1 MPVKSPWRWRGLVVV
16 VGGFLVG
23 AALSPALVGC
33 VPENSSLRRMVQS
46 VGGSGGSLPAEA
58 DRELIRFAAVY
69 RDVAADPNDTR
80 ELKQFKDAFVR
91 VRNDYLRPVNDRS
104 LIDAAI
110 KGVTDLKAERG
121 TVPADKVVEAGLD
134 AMVASL
140 DPHSSYLNPEQ
151 LQEAFVT
158 TKGQFGGLGIE
169 VTVEDGSIKI
179 VSPIEGTPAHQAGL
193 KSGDLITHLDGSP
206 IHGISIMDAVK
217 RMRGEP
223 GTDIRLTIRRGD
235 EPAFDKVLTRAV
247 ISIRAVRWHIEDDI
261 GYIRVASFTERME
274 EAVNEAVRAIRAD
287 LGSRMK
293 GLILDLRNNPGG
305 LLDESL
311 ELADI
316 FLEKGRIV
324 EVRSRDVGNR
334 QIFSAKAGDEAKGAP
349 MVVLINGGSA
359 SASEIV
365 ASALQEDGRAI
376 VMGTPSFGKGS
387 VQTIMP
393 LPIKGALKLTT
404 ALYYAPSGRTIQG
417 LGVMPDIIIAGAETP
432 AGQRESDLPGAL
444 AAGEQTTRVSLGT
457 VAEESCPIPPGGED
471 DRQLGCA
478 VSFLKAGSAER
489 FLASVPAGTRL

>member
-140 DPHSSYLNPEQ
+140 DPHSSYLNPEHCRS
-151 LQEAFVT
+151 LRHHKAVRRP
-158 TKGQFGGLGIE
+158 GIE

-179 VSPIEGTPAHQAGL
+179 VSPIEGRRPIRRSQVGR
-193 KSGDLITHLDGSP
+193 LITTDAARFTASRSWMRQAMRASRTDSAYHPASATSRLSTSP
-206 IHGISIMDAVK
+206 TPPSSPSGGPCTSRTTSGH
-217 RMRGEP
+217 P
-223 GTDIRLTIRRGD
+223 
-235 EPAFDKVLTRAV
+235 
-247 ISIRAVRWHIEDDI
+247 
-261 GYIRVASFTERME
+261 VASS
-274 EAVNEAVRAIRAD
+274 RAD
-287 LGSRMK
+287 GGKRQRGGKGIARSRFPMK
-293 GLILDLRNNPGG
+293 GLILDLRNKPA

-489 FLASVPAGTRL
+489 FLASVPAGARL

>member
-1 MPVKSPWRWRGLVVV
+1 MMSPWRVRGLAAV

-46 VGGSGGSLPAEA
+46 VSGSGGALPANA
-58 DRELIRFAAVY
+58 DRELTRFATVY
-69 RDVAADPNDTR
+69 RDVSSDPTNTR

-91 VRNDYLRPVNDRS
+91 VRSDYLRPVNDRS

-110 KGVTDLKAERG
+110 KGVRDLEGEPR
-121 TVPADKVVEAGLD
+121 TVPPEKVVEAALD

-140 DPHSSYLNPEQ
+140 DPHSVYLNPEQ
-151 LQEAFVT
+151 LQEFFTAT
-158 TKGQFGGLGIE
+158 EGRFGGLGIE
-169 VTVEDGSIKI
+169 VTSEDGYVKV
-179 VSPIEGTPAHQAGL
+179 VSPIEGTPAERAGL

-223 GTDIRLTIRRGD
+223 GTDIRLTIRRGGSA
-235 EPAFDKVLTRAV
+235 AFDATLTRAV
-247 ISIRAVRWHIEDDI
+247 ITTRPIRWGIEDDV
-261 GYIRVASFTERME
+261 GYIRVASFDKQVEDGVR
-274 EAVNEAVRAIRAD
+274 EAMAGILRQVGPR
-287 LGSRMK
+287 LK
-293 GLILDLRNNPGG
+293 GMVLDLRNNPGG

-311 ELADI
+311 ALVDI

-324 EVRSRDVGNR
+324 EVRGRDPANR
-334 QIFSAKAGDEAKGAP
+334 QIFSAKSGDEAKGVP

-376 VMGTPSFGKGS
+376 IMGTRSFGKGS

-404 ALYYAPSGRTIQG
+404 ALYYGPSGRTIQG
-417 LGVMPDIIIAGAETP
+417 LGVTPDIVITGSDVLG
-432 AGQRESDLPGAL
+432 GQRESDLPGAL
-444 AAGEQTTRVSLGT
+444 TAGEQLHRVSLGN
-457 VAEESCPIPPGGED
+457 VAEANCPIPPGGKD

-489 FLASVPAGTRL
+489 FLASIPAGARL

>member
-1 MPVKSPWRWRGLVVV
+1 MKWLRRYSGLATIL
-16 VGGFLVG
+16 GGFLIG
-23 AALSPALVGC
+23 AALSPVLVGC
-33 VPENSSLRRMVQS
+33 VPESSSLRRMVQS
-46 VGGSGGSLPAEA
+46 VGGGGGLPADA
-58 DRELIRFAAVY
+58 GNELTRFAAVY
-69 RDVAADPNDTR
+69 RDVAADPSDTR

-91 VRNDYLRPVNDRS
+91 VRNDYLRTVDDRS

-110 KGVTDLKAERG
+110 KGVRDLEAEPR
-121 TVPADKVVEAGLD
+121 TVSSEKVVEAGLE

-140 DPHSSYLNPEQ
+140 DPHSAYLNAER
-151 LQEAFVT
+151 LQEAFVS

-169 VTVEDGSIKI
+169 VTVEDGYVKV
-179 VSPIEGTPAHQAGL
+179 VSPIEGTPAERAGL
-193 KSGDLITHLDGSP
+193 KSGDLITHLEGSP

-235 EPAFDKVLTRAV
+235 EPAFDVVVTRAI
-247 ISIRAVRWHIEDDI
+247 ISVRAVRWHTEDDI

-274 EAVNEAVRAIRAD
+274 DGVSEAVKAIRAQ
-287 LGSRMK
+287 LGPRMK
-293 GLILDLRNNPGG
+293 GLILDLRSNPGG
-305 LLDESL
+305 LLEESVG
-311 ELADI
+311 LADL
-316 FLEKGRIV
+316 FLDKGRIV
-324 EVRSRDVGNR
+324 EVRSRDSGNR
-334 QIFSAKAGDEAKGAP
+334 QIFAAKPGDEAMGVP

-376 VMGTPSFGKGS
+376 VMGTRSFGKGS

-417 LGVMPDIIIAGAETP
+417 LGVVPDIAIAGSEP
-432 AGQRESDLPGAL
+432 SGGPRESDLPGAL
-444 AAGEQTTRVSLGT
+444 AAGEQPVRASLGT
-457 VAEESCPIPPGGED
+457 VAEENCPAPPGGEA

-489 FLASVPAGTRL
+489 FLASMPPSPRL